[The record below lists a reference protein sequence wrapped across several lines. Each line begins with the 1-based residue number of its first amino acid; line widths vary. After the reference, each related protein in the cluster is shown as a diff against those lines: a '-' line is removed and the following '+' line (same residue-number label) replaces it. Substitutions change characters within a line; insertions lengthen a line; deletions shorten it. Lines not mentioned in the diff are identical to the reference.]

1 MQHSLLKGFYLQDLL
16 VEPTSGRVSGPDGDA
31 HLKPKAVE
39 VLLYLAARPFELVE
53 REALLRAVWGE
64 DQGSPE
70 ALNHA
75 IGELRSGL
83 GDQPEDPQL
92 IQTVPTRGYRLL
104 QKPRLVDGSGAGHT
118 GDIPYIDE
126 GGSFIGKLMRR
137 GVVQAGL
144 AYLIFSWLLIQVADA
159 VTPILGLPAWFPP
172 FIAYSAIGGFPIV
185 LILAWL
191 LEQSDGHWLL
201 DHGRQSG
208 RLLSG
213 LERNY
218 LSIVV
223 AYFIAAAG
231 AGGYQILVGFDVPAT
246 AGVAVA
252 EEDTLLPVRP
262 NSIAVLKFLNI
273 SGSDTAKIFSEG
285 LCEDILDRLARIPGL
300 SVSSRGDSWSLPDN
314 ASSDVVRKRLRVA
327 YFLEGSVRVIG
338 DELKVVVQ
346 LIESATGFH
355 VFSRSFETQLT
366 DHMDVQREITK
377 LAVAN
382 LRIAL
387 PDDGNSISMMNVS
400 EPDVDA
406 YILYRRGKAI
416 LDEPQNVER
425 IDEAVQLFKKALV
438 LDPEYAAAHAGIC
451 GAEVARFHETRVSDA
466 IKRAENACSAALSTN
481 RNLGVVYSSIGYL
494 YMLSDRNREAF
505 NAFSRALIINPRDVK
520 AMRGSAAIMQRRNEF
535 DDAER
540 ILNEAIELQPG
551 NWRNFNTLGEMY
563 FNSGRYAD
571 AADAFRKVVF
581 LDPDNWESLGNLG
594 SALMMTG
601 DYEAA
606 VDTLN
611 RSLNIEEDE
620 YFLSNLGVVYY
631 YLGEY
636 DRAADIYRQAIEEA
650 PRDVTAWLN
659 LGDALR
665 FTSQVG
671 GAETAYHRA
680 AELAADEI
688 AIAPNS
694 PAHLYRRAWAIAGIG
709 DHETANS
716 LIERSLRLAPD
727 NTYGLY
733 YDGLIKHARGEQD
746 AAIVSLGRSIEQ
758 GYPVAMLATD
768 PLLKDLREA
777 RDFKALVASA
787 AE

>member
-1 MQHSLLKGFYLQDLL
+1 MQRSLLKGFYLHDLL
-16 VEPTSGRVSGPDGDA
+16 IEPTSGTVSGPDGDQ
-31 HLKPKAVE
+31 HLKPKAIE
-39 VLLYLAARPFELVE
+39 ILLYLAERPFELVE
-53 REALLRAVWGE
+53 RQALLEAVWGE
-64 DQGSPE
+64 DQGSQE
-70 ALNHA
+70 ALSHA
-75 IGELRSGL
+75 ISELRSGL
-83 GDQPEDPQL
+83 GDHVDDPQL

-104 QKPRLVDGSGAGHT
+104 RKPRLIDGPDAASTPEVA
-118 GDIPYIDE
+118 DE
-126 GGSFIGKLMRR
+126 HGFIGSLMRR

-159 VTPILGLPAWFPP
+159 VTPILGLAAWFPSL
-172 FIAYSAIGGFPIV
+172 ITYSAIGGMPLV

-191 LEQSDGHWLL
+191 LEQSDGRLYL
-201 DHGRQSG
+201 DRGNQSG
-208 RLLSG
+208 RMLSG

-218 LSIVV
+218 LSIIV
-223 AYFIAAAG
+223 AYIIAVIG
-231 AGGYQILVGFDVPAT
+231 ASAYQVAVGFDVPA
-246 AGVAVA
+246 ANGVVVA

-273 SGSDTAKIFSEG
+273 NNDDTARAFSDG
-285 LCEDILDRLARIPGL
+285 LGEDILDRLARIPGL

-314 ASSDVVRKRLRVA
+314 ASSDIVRKRLRVA

-355 VFSRSFETQLT
+355 VFSRSFETRLT
-366 DHMDVQREITK
+366 NHMEVQREITE

-382 LRIAL
+382 LRVAM
-387 PDDGNSISMMNVS
+387 PDSGNSVTMMDVS
-400 EPDVDA
+400 EHDVDA

-416 LDEPQNVER
+416 LDEPQNIER
-425 IDEAVQLFKKALV
+425 IDEAVKLFEKALV

-451 GAEVARFHETRVSDA
+451 GAEIARFYETRVPDA
-466 IKRAENACSAALSTN
+466 LKRAEYACSAALSTN
-481 RNLGVVYSSIGYL
+481 RNLGVVYSKLGHL
-494 YMLSDRNREAF
+494 YIMSDRYGDAF
-505 NAFSRALIINPRDVK
+505 NAYSQALRINARDVV
-520 AMRGSAAIMQRRNEF
+520 AMRGIAEIMQRRNEV

-540 ILNEAIELQPG
+540 VLKEAIELQPG
-551 NWRNFNTLGEMY
+551 NWRSINTLGAMY
-563 FNSGRYAD
+563 FNTGRYSD

-594 SALMMTG
+594 SVLMMTG
-601 DYEAA
+601 NYEAA
-606 VDTLN
+606 VDALN
-611 RSLNIEEDE
+611 RSLSIEKDE
-620 YFLSNLGVVYY
+620 YFLSNLGVVHY

-636 DRAADIYRQAIEEA
+636 DRAAGIYRQAIEEV
-650 PRDVTAWLN
+650 PRDVSAWLN

-665 FTSQVG
+665 FTSRAG
-671 GAETAYHRA
+671 DADAAYRRA

-694 PAHLYRRAWAIAGIG
+694 SAYLYRQAWAVAGIG
-709 DHETANS
+709 DLETANS

-727 NTYGLY
+727 SIYGLY
-733 YDGLIKHARGEQD
+733 YDGLIKHARGEID
-746 AAIVSLGRSIEQ
+746 AAIASLGRAVEL

-768 PLLKDLREA
+768 PLLRSLRGTRE
-777 RDFKALVASA
+777 FKALVKSV